1 MYSFPYLEPV
11 HCSMSSSSCCFLTCI
26 QVLQE
31 AVKVVWYFHLLNN
44 FSQFAVIHT
53 IKYFSIVNETEVDT
67 FLEFFCFFYD
77 LMDAGSLISGSS
89 VFYKRSLN
97 IWQFSDHILLKPS
110 LMDFEHY
117 LANVKWVQLWSSLNI
132 LWHRLSL
139 GLEWKLTF
147 FSSVATAEFSKCAVI
162 LSAAF

>member
-1 MYSFPYLEPV
+1 MIWYSQLF
-11 HCSMSSSSCCFLTCI
+11 
-26 QVLQE
+26 
-31 AVKVVWYFHLLNN
+31 K
-44 FSQFAVIHT
+44 FSQFVMIHT
-53 IKYFSIVNETEVDT
+53 VKGFSIVNETEVDT

-117 LANVKWVQLWSSLNI
+117 LANM
-132 LWHRLSL
+132 
-139 GLEWKLTF
+139 
-147 FSSVATAEFSKCAVI
+147 
-162 LSAAF
+162 